1 MMVMV
6 ILPQLAMADSKW
18 VGTGEEFTPDG
29 KSAGNYKIEVVNTDK
44 TANVSSSQTTITRQD
59 GTSQVTQQTITSSGN
74 GWSVDS
80 DFGKGGGTCYGAD
93 TCENYIQ
100 GQNGFA
106 VATTI
111 IKDDSQNLRDISF
124 LLDNGKAV
132 RIFKDK
138 LTKVQ

>member
-1 MMVMV
+1 MAL
-6 ILPQLAMADSKW
+6 IPQLALANSKW
-18 VGTGEEFTPDG
+18 LGTGEEFTPDG
-29 KSAGNYKIEVVNTDK
+29 KSAGTYKIEVINTDQG
-44 TANVSSSQTTITRQD
+44 ANVYNSQATVTYTD
-59 GTSQVTQQTITSSGN
+59 GTQHVTNQKITSSGN

-80 DFGKGGGTCYGAD
+80 DFGKGGGNCYGID

-100 GQNGFA
+100 GQNGLA

-111 IKDDSQNLRDISF
+111 IKDDDQNRRDISF

-138 LTKVQ
+138 LTKIQ